1 MQLMI
6 LGEEEEEEEADLP
19 RLGSILGAVWLKGA
33 RLQSS
38 LGMSLSARVVSKE
51 LM

>member
-6 LGEEEEEEEADLP
+6 LGEEEEEADLP